1 MGIIKARRNA
11 GFNFVSKGY
20 LFVCYLPFFGRLCFY
35 TPFFLQIVFP
45 SGGEL
50 TVAVNGNR
58 KEFLNIWYRAAADD
72 YLNSEGE

>member
-1 MGIIKARRNA
+1 MAI
-11 GFNFVSKGY
+11 
-20 LFVCYLPFFGRLCFY
+20 
-35 TPFFLQIVFP
+35 QIMFP

-72 YLNSEGE
+72 YLNSEGGILFHCLNSIREILSDSLNKFC

>member
-1 MGIIKARRNA
+1 MAI
-11 GFNFVSKGY
+11 
-20 LFVCYLPFFGRLCFY
+20 
-35 TPFFLQIVFP
+35 QIVFP

-72 YLNSEGE
+72 YLNSEGGIFISLSQLNS

>member
-1 MGIIKARRNA
+1 MAI
-11 GFNFVSKGY
+11 
-20 LFVCYLPFFGRLCFY
+20 
-35 TPFFLQIVFP
+35 QIVFP

-72 YLNSEGE
+72 YLNSEGGIFISLSQLNSWDVIWLT